1 MTLIFKNDL
10 SEDGVQ
16 GTLEQAELYAYTRKE
31 DGQIYRYIIPA
42 TDEGEYI
49 QIPGE
54 FYTEEGPVGPGI
66 LTNIDLTSR
75 EAWFDITTS
84 GWYPMFIPDE
94 PWALT
99 DIVNALLSC
108 EARIS
113 VVTGLIERLRE
124 KHPDLSEDVVNL
136 IWDI

>member
-16 GTLEQAELYAYTRKE
+16 GTLIHGNTRKE
-31 DGQIYRYIIPA
+31 DGQVYKYIIPA
-42 TDEGEYI
+42 TDEGEYN

-54 FYTEEGPVGPGI
+54 FYTEEGPVGHGI
-66 LTNIDLTSR
+66 LTNINLTCR
-75 EAWFDITTS
+75 DAWFDIVS
-84 GWYPMFIPDE
+84 GGWYPMFIPDE
-94 PWALT
+94 PWDLT
-99 DIVNALLSC
+99 DITRTLLC
-108 EARIS
+108 CDARTS
-113 VVTGLIERLRE
+113 VVISLIEKLRE

>member
-16 GTLEQAELYAYTRKE
+16 GTLDGAYTRKE
-31 DGQIYRYIIPA
+31 DGKMYRYIIPA
-42 TDEGEYI
+42 TDDGEYN

-54 FYTEEGPVGPGI
+54 FYTEEGPVGHGV

-75 EAWFDITTS
+75 DAWFDATTE

-94 PWALT
+94 PWDMT
-99 DIVNALLSC
+99 DIVRTLLSC
-108 EARIS
+108 EARTS
-113 VVTGLIERLRE
+113 VILSLIELLRE

>member
-10 SEDGVQ
+10 SEEGVQ
-16 GTLEQAELYAYTRKE
+16 GTLEHGYTRKE
-31 DGQIYRYIIPA
+31 DGQVYRYIIPA
-42 TDEGEYI
+42 TDDGEYI

-54 FYTEEGPVGPGI
+54 FYTEEGPVGHGI
-66 LTNIDLTSR
+66 LTNIDLMSR
-75 EAWFDITTS
+75 EAWYDAITS

-94 PWALT
+94 PWDMT
-99 DIVNALLSC
+99 DIVRTLLHC

-113 VVTGLIERLRE
+113 VITSLIEMLRE

-136 IWDI
+136 LWSI